1 MCSFNVVD
9 INMDKSF
16 LLIRAQ
22 SFNVL
27 WALLATLLAAAPLV
41 AIAEQLTLDEVIV
54 TAPDDTDSI
63 VSTSHLDEDALA
75 SKQAGTSDTSR
86 LLQDVPGMSLYG
98 AGGISSLPAIH
109 GLGGDRIRIQ
119 VDGMDLLPACPNH
132 MNSALSY
139 ISPTRVG
146 SVKVYAGITPVSVGG
161 DSIGGS
167 IQVEPKPPEF
177 AGPDEDTYFTGEA
190 GTFYR
195 SNANARGYN
204 FGLTWVGHDLNLSY
218 SESNAQADNYTAAKD
233 FKEAEPGTEGGAVI
247 PGDEVASSAYD
258 AVKKQDINL
267 AYLYDNHL
275 FQLNAGVQKV
285 GFEGFPNQRM
295 DMTDNE
301 NTLINLRYDGQYDWG
316 NLEARVYN
324 QDTQHQMDMG
334 PDRYS
339 YGTGMPMETEAT
351 TDGAMVQ
358 GEIMLSEGDVIRLG
372 AEYQFYTLNDWW
384 PAVDESNMGP
394 NDFWN
399 IDYGQRDKFDV
410 FAEWEA
416 FWNPAWSSLLGVRSN
431 IVKTNAEP
439 VQGYDNGDAG
449 SWGDDA
455 AAFNALERERTD
467 YNWDLTALARYSP
480 SITQIYE
487 GGYARKSRSPN
498 LYQRYVW
505 STNAM
510 AAVMNNFAGDGNG
523 YVGNVDLKPEVAH
536 TLSITGDWQNAGY
549 EQWGLKMT
557 GYYTYIEDYIDVKRC
572 DFSQCSEE
580 NETTTTGFVILQ
592 YVNQSAQLYGID
604 LSGDK
609 LLAETADFGR
619 FTGTGLVNYVRGKN
633 QTTGDNLYN
642 IMPLNLKLAVT
653 QHLGGWSNSAEF
665 QAVAAKS
672 RLSQVRNEVPT
683 DSYQLFNLRSSYEW
697 KQARLDFAIEN
708 VFNRFYSMPLGGAY
722 VGQGN
727 TMALNGIPWGVPVP
741 GMGRSIN
748 VALNVHF

>member
-1 MCSFNVVD
+1 M
-9 INMDKSF
+9 
-16 LLIRAQ
+16 Q
-22 SFNVL
+22 SFKTL
-27 WALLATLLAAAPLV
+27 CKLLASLLAAFPLV
-41 AIAEQLTLDEVIV
+41 AFAEQVTLDQVDV
-54 TAPDDTDSI
+54 TAESDDDSI
-63 VSTSHLDEDALA
+63 LSTSHLDEEALL
-75 SKQAGTSDTSR
+75 SKQVETSDTSR
-86 LLQDVPGMSLYG
+86 LLEDVPGMSLYG

-139 ISPTRVG
+139 IAPTRVG
-146 SVKVYAGITPVSVGG
+146 SVKVYSGITPVSVGG

-167 IQVEPKPPEF
+167 IQIEPKPPEF
-177 AGPDEDTYFTGEA
+177 AGPGEDAFFQGEVGTY
-190 GTFYR
+190 YR

-204 FGLTWVGHDLNLSY
+204 FGVTWVGHNLNMSY
-218 SESNAQADNYTAAKD
+218 SQSNAQADRYTAAED
-233 FKEAEPGTEGGAVI
+233 FKDAEPGTEGGPVI
-247 PGDEVASSAYD
+247 PGDVVGSSLYD
-258 AVKKQDINL
+258 GVKNQDINL
-267 AYLYDNHL
+267 AFLYENHL
-275 FQLNAGVQKV
+275 FQLNLGVQKV

-295 DMTDNE
+295 DMTDND
-301 NTLINLRYDGQYDWG
+301 NTLINLRYSGQYDWG
-316 NLEARVYN
+316 ELEARVYN
-324 QDTQHQMDMG
+324 QDTQHEMDMG
-334 PDRYS
+334 PDRYT
-339 YGTGMPMETEAT
+339 YGTGMPMLTEAN

-358 GEIMLSEGDVIRLG
+358 GDIMLAEGDVIRLG

-384 PAVDESNMGP
+384 PAVGGTMGP

-416 FWNPAWSSLLGVRSN
+416 FWNPEWSSLLGVRSTT
-431 IVKTNAEP
+431 VRTDTGP
-439 VQGYDNGDAG
+439 VQGYDNSLAG
-449 SWGDDA
+449 LWGDDA
-455 AAFNALERERTD
+455 AAFNALDRERTD

-480 SITQIYE
+480 GISQIYE

-536 TLSITGDWQNAGY
+536 TLSVTGDWQNSGTG
-549 EQWGLKMT
+549 QWGLKMT
-557 GYYTYIEDYIDVKRC
+557 GYYTYIEDYIDAKRC

-592 YVNQSAQLYGID
+592 YVNHSAHLYGLD
-604 LSGDK
+604 LSGQK
-609 LLAETADFGR
+609 LLAETTDFGD

-633 QTTGDNLYN
+633 LTTDDNLYN

-653 QHLGGWSNSAEF
+653 QDLGGWSNSAEF
-665 QAVAAKS
+665 LAVAAKT
-672 RLSQVRNEVPT
+672 RVSQVRNEVPT

-708 VFNRFYSMPLGGAY
+708 VFDRFYSMPLGGAY

-748 VALNVHF
+748 VALNIQF